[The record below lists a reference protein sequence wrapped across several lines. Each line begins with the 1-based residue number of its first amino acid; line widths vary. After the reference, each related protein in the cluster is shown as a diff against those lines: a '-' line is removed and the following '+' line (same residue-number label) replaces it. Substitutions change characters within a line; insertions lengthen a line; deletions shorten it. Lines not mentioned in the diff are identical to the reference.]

1 MAIGSKGRRWEILH
15 SFWLIWALIPTF
27 AWVGFLWI
35 GFRGRNRQWLV
46 WAGAYF
52 ILFLGI
58 WIPIAIVDSNKDKAW
73 SSLLG
78 LLLLF
83 GWLVGIGHLIYL
95 RREYL
100 LRLAALQPIEASEQR
115 TEVANIREDYGDP
128 QAEARVRALF
138 EQCNALVLEIDGQ
151 LTLEA
156 RSRPSALRT
165 QYADALAARAE
176 GERLLDTARAP
187 HEFHQAEIPL
197 RRALDGLQQVKQA
210 LGVTASQQ

>member
-1 MAIGSKGRRWEILH
+1 MAMGSRGRRWEILN
-15 SFWLIWALIPTF
+15 SLWLIWAFIPTL

-35 GFRGRNRQWLV
+35 GFRGRKRQWLL

-52 ILFLGI
+52 ILFLGV
-58 WIPIAIVDSNKDKAW
+58 WIPIAIINTNKDKAW
-73 SSLLG
+73 SEFVG

-83 GWLVGIGHLIYL
+83 GTLVGIGHLLYV

-100 LRLAALQPIEASEQR
+100 LRRSALQPIEMGEQR
-115 TEVANIREDYGDP
+115 AEVANIQEDYGDP

-138 EQCNALVLEIDGQ
+138 EQCNALVLEIEGQ

-176 GERLLDTARAP
+176 GERLLDAAKVP
-187 HEFHQAEIPL
+187 HEFHQAEVPL
-197 RRALDGLQQVKQA
+197 RHALEGLQHVKEA
-210 LGVTASQQ
+210 LSTPAPPK